1 MNKYRFFYF
10 YWIIPLFLLFMAG
23 QQFLVYQG
31 VNHTYK
37 NGTSYLAEVVD
48 FERKQ
53 IVTQNSAFIDIKF
66 EADGELIERRL
77 SLSME
82 MVQKLIQSSNFPI
95 RYLEGAHQE
104 IVPYPTYTIQ
114 KSTSLFN
121 VSVALISFIIMA
133 GFGIP
138 VNRFIKR
145 KTQNESADR
154 FEIERVD

>member
-1 MNKYRFFYF
+1 MSKYRFFYF
-10 YWIIPLFLLFMAG
+10 YWAIPLFLLFMAG
-23 QQFLVYQG
+23 QQFFVYQG
-31 VNHTYK
+31 VIDTYE
-37 NGTSYLAEVVD
+37 NGTTYLAEVVN

-53 IVTQNSAFIDIKF
+53 IVTQNSAHIDIEF

-82 MVQKLIQSSNFPI
+82 MIQKLIQSANVPI
-95 RYLEGAHQE
+95 RYQKGAHQE

-121 VSVALISFIIMA
+121 VSVALISFIITA

-138 VNRFIKR
+138 VNRYIKR
-145 KTQNESADR
+145 KSQNEKADE
-154 FEIERVD
+154 FEVERVD